1 MYVGNRNSRAGRQTY
16 HGYSFLFLTIQKQM
30 YSLSNCFTF
39 CNSIRYTISNQLFI
53 SFRIQSYTCTNIYR
67 VFCFWSACFWAH
79 KITSLL
85 STHKLYFM
93 HAQKSTH
100 IFIFFSKFLY
110 ILKISPTIAL
120 KSILRLF
127 YFSYLSRLFR
137 AYGKR
142 KRRAKK
148 KKESRLLYT
157 SNRESIFNHHNDL
170 YKTKSLHHFHC

>member
-1 MYVGNRNSRAGRQTY
+1 MGNRNSRAGRQTY

-127 YFSYLSRLFR
+127 YFSPVFVPFAPFSSLRQTKKAR
-137 AYGKR
+137 EKEKR
-142 KRRAKK
+142 IP
-148 KKESRLLYT
+148 T
-157 SNRESIFNHHNDL
+157 TL
-170 YKTKSLHHFHC
+170 YKQSGINFQSS